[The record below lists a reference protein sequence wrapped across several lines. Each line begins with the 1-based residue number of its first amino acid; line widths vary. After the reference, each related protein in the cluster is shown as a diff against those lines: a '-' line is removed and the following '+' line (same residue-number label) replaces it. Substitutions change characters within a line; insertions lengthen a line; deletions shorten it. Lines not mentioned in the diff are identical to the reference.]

1 MKQMMDVYR
10 ESLKL
15 YPERFRAE
23 FGEEMELAFSDAVSE
38 AAQGGR
44 TSLIQLVLHELAHWP
59 GTFLRE
65 HWAEAQRRRKE
76 MHMTEM
82 VSSLA
87 GGGGM
92 SGNVPRSGSW
102 RNTWRAGFPHLLVMG
117 LAAVSMF
124 LQNAPFLADEHGPG
138 MFISG
143 TLVVLFWIV
152 LLGALGRSL
161 WTAHKEGWPDWT
173 ASWYGYLFVALV
185 SPLIII
191 LQDSAFATSR
201 GLDQVYFFTVIP
213 LALVG
218 LLYGLVRKDRMKT
231 LLVITP
237 FAILLWMPVLEFVP
251 TPIRN
256 PLTLWMITMVAG
268 VSMGIVRVG
277 SWRKGMW
284 LILGGSVLVGLPIAY
299 AQTFHAVFP
308 DFHIDISTPLEMANL
323 FLTTLFWSF
332 SLIFGPMMLGVL
344 RLAGPQM
351 GNVGR
356 RGTRILLAGLALN
369 LVGSIFLLQTRLG
382 RSVMM
387 AWQMPLSILLVV
399 GFFVMVWGSFELAR
413 GSLSSEA
420 PDRRVP
426 WLSLLALGFPLTW
439 LFPLMYTQQWV
450 IYFSPLPVGFFLKY
464 QIPESWPYGIGVVWL
479 LGIGWM
485 IAQKPINQTS

>member
-1 MKQMMDVYR
+1 
-10 ESLKL
+10 
-15 YPERFRAE
+15 
-23 FGEEMELAFSDAVSE
+23 
-38 AAQGGR
+38 
-44 TSLIQLVLHELAHWP
+44 
-59 GTFLRE
+59 
-65 HWAEAQRRRKE
+65 
-76 MHMTEM
+76 MTEM

-92 SGNVPRSGSW
+92 PGNAPHAGSW
-102 RNTWRAGFPHLLVMG
+102 RDAWRAGFPHLLVMG

-143 TLVVLFWIV
+143 TLVVLFWII
-152 LLGALGRSL
+152 LLGFLGRSL
-161 WTAHKEGWPDWT
+161 WTAYKEGWPDWT

-185 SPLIII
+185 SPMIII
-191 LQDSAFATSR
+191 LQDSAFATDR

-213 LALVG
+213 LALIG
-218 LLYGLVRKDRMKT
+218 LLYGLVRKDWTKA

-251 TPIRN
+251 NPIRN
-256 PLTLWMITMVAG
+256 PLTLWMITIVAG

-299 AQTFHAVFP
+299 ARTFHAVFP

-323 FLTTLFWSF
+323 FLMTLFWSL
-332 SLIFGPMMLGVL
+332 SLIVGPMMLGCL
-344 RLAGPQM
+344 RLARPQM
-351 GNVGR
+351 GTVGR

-413 GSLSSEA
+413 GSLTSET

-426 WLSLLALGFPLTW
+426 WMGLLALGFPLTW

-464 QIPESWPYGIGVVWL
+464 QIPESLPYGIGVVWL
-479 LGIGWM
+479 LGIGWL
-485 IAQKPINQTS
+485 IAQKPIQQTS